1 MGAFF
6 LLGDAPGD
14 TRADVGRMAA
24 PECFDIDLDGD
35 IDCMIGERDGTV
47 AFLENKGPRGA
58 GGCGEVGRE
67 CADR

>member
-1 MGAFF
+1 M
-6 LLGDAPGD
+6 
-14 TRADVGRMAA
+14 GRMAA

-67 CADR
+67 CAHR